1 MSAKLRVAGIAASL
15 AVLITLILLV
25 ARPSLDPARIKPLVL
40 VIGAW
45 IAFGCAAWLLRKV
58 TIRLAVGLILAG
70 GIAVQV
76 VALSGPP
83 QNSSDLYRYIWDG
96 RVQAAGIDPYL
107 YAPGAAGVVGLRN
120 DFLWPRPGTGPGH
133 YGGCVKKNRESAADP
148 ADSLVVGCT
157 MLNRPGV
164 PTVYPPVAE
173 AYFFAVHLAAPG
185 DDSTTPIQ
193 AAAAAFAMLITVILL
208 FGLRRLGRDPRLA
221 ALWAWCPTVALEAG
235 QNGHADVVAVA
246 LTLVALLLLARAR
259 TEGRTALGGVLLGLA
274 IATKVTP
281 VLVVPAVLRRC
292 WLLISASAVAA
303 ISLVYA
309 PHAMAVGRK
318 LLGFLPGYLKQEG
331 YSSGN

>member
-1 MSAKLRVAGIAASL
+1 MSAKLRVAGVVLSL
-15 AVLITLILLV
+15 AALAILILLV

-107 YAPGAAGVVGLRN
+107 YAPGAAGVVALRN

-133 YGGCVKKNRESAADP
+133 YGGCVKKNRKSTADP

-185 DDSTTPIQ
+185 DDSVAARNARSPRPATADLIQ
-193 AAAAAFAMLITVILL
+193 PDCASQT
-208 FGLRRLGRDPRLA
+208 
-221 ALWAWCPTVALEAG
+221 
-235 QNGHADVVAVA
+235 A
-246 LTLVALLLLARAR
+246 LT
-259 TEGRTALGGVLLGLA
+259 
-274 IATKVTP
+274 
-281 VLVVPAVLRRC
+281 
-292 WLLISASAVAA
+292 
-303 ISLVYA
+303 
-309 PHAMAVGRK
+309 
-318 LLGFLPGYLKQEG
+318 
-331 YSSGN
+331 SSRDT